1 MRSILDCDG
10 QDSSIQAKNVQGLDG
25 YNCLKMTR
33 IILFNKPYLV
43 LCQFTDPARRRSLAD
58 YIPVP
63 GVYAAGRLDY
73 DSEGLVILTD
83 SGRLQYAIS
92 DPHNKLSKTYWVQV
106 EGIPAEDALAKLEK
120 GITLRD
126 GPTRPA
132 VVRRLPEPDLWP
144 RTPSIRYRM
153 NIPTTWLEI
162 SITEGRKRQIRR
174 LTAAIGYPTLRLVR
188 VSIGEWELGMLA
200 PGEWREV
207 E

>member
-1 MRSILDCDG
+1 MSPL
-10 QDSSIQAKNVQGLDG
+10 L
-25 YNCLKMTR
+25 
-33 IILFNKPYLV
+33 LFNKPYLV
-43 LCQFTDPARRRSLAD
+43 LCQFTDPAGRRSLAD

-63 GVYAAGRLDY
+63 DVYAAGRLDY

-174 LTAAIGYPTLRLVR
+174 MTAAIGYPTLRLVR